1 MTKKIQFI
9 SKKKSNKKQNDYR
22 HIKVNMKNIIFYIHN
37 VKILSEMA
45 F

>member
-9 SKKKSNKKQNDYR
+9 SKKKNEYR
-22 HIKVNMKNIIFYIHN
+22 HIKVNMKNMIFYFHN

-45 F
+45 Y